1 MISVIRKLEIQQVS
15 DQEIELKKI
24 KTKKLKVDIIWKFIR
39 AVLLI
44 GISFIV
50 LYPLFVKFSVSF
62 MSEADLY
69 DPTVVYIPKTFTLAN
84 FKMADKLMKYKE
96 VFTDTVLLAL
106 VIASVQTITCTLV
119 GYGFARFKF
128 RGKNFWFMLVI
139 ATLMVPPQTILSP
152 LYINF
157 RYFDILGI
165 FKMTTGNS
173 LNLIDTFWPMIFMAV
188 GCMGLKN
195 GLYIYLTR
203 QFFRGI
209 PKELEEAAYVDGS
222 GLLRTFFTVMLP
234 AAVPI
239 MVTCF
244 MFSFV
249 WQWTDTFYTSNFLQ
263 SRKVLASQ
271 LASLGA
277 QIAGYVRATTGGEPT
292 PAYSNM
298 IYNTGVLMTITPL
311 LIIYL
316 FTQRYFVESITTSG
330 IKM

>member
-1 MISVIRKLEIQQVS
+1 MFSMSRQKSVEILWS
-15 DQEIELKKI
+15 I
-24 KTKKLKVDIIWKFIR
+24 IR
-39 AVLLI
+39 AVLII
-44 GISFIV
+44 GISFII

-62 MSEADLY
+62 MSEPDLY
-69 DPTVVYIPKTFTLAN
+69 DSTVVYIPKTMTLDN
-84 FKMADKLMKYKE
+84 FKMANKLMKYTE

-106 VIASVQTITCTLV
+106 VVATFQTISCTLV

-128 RGKNFWFMLVI
+128 RGKNFWFALVV
-139 ATLMVPPQTILSP
+139 ATLMVPPQIILTP
-152 LYINF
+152 LYIHF
-157 RYFDILGI
+157 RYFDIFGI
-165 FKMTTGNS
+165 FTALTGS
-173 LNLIDTFWPMIFMAV
+173 GIKLIDTFWPMIFMAV

-203 QFFRGI
+203 QFFRGM

-234 AAVPI
+234 GAIPI

-271 LASLGA
+271 LSSLGA
-277 QIAGYVRATTGGEPT
+277 QIAGYIRATTGGEPT
-292 PAYSNM
+292 PAYANM
-298 IYNTGVLMTITPL
+298 VYNTGVLMVIVPL
-311 LIIYL
+311 LVIYL
-316 FTQRYFVESITTSG
+316 FTQRYFVESIATSG

>member
-1 MISVIRKLEIQQVS
+1 M
-15 DQEIELKKI
+15 
-24 KTKKLKVDIIWKFIR
+24 
-39 AVLLI
+39 A
-44 GISFIV
+44 
-50 LYPLFVKFSVSF
+50 
-62 MSEADLY
+62 EADLY
-69 DPTVVYIPKTFTLAN
+69 DSTVVYIPKNFTLDN
-84 FKMADKLMKYKE
+84 FKMANKLMKYKE
-96 VFTDTVLLAL
+96 VFTDTVVLAL
-106 VIASVQTITCTLV
+106 VIAVFQTISCTLV

-128 RGKNFWFMLVI
+128 RGKNIWFALVI
-139 ATLMVPPQTILSP
+139 ATLMVPPQIILTP
-152 LYINF
+152 LYIHF
-157 RYFDILGI
+157 RYFDVLGI
-165 FKMTTGNS
+165 FEALTGS
-173 LNLIDTFWPMIFMAV
+173 SIKLIDTFWPMIFMAI
-188 GCMGLKN
+188 GCMGFKN

-203 QFFRGI
+203 QFFRGM

-234 AAVPI
+234 GAVPM

-271 LASLGA
+271 LSSLGA

-292 PAYSNM
+292 PAYADA
-298 IYNTGVLMTITPL
+298 IYNTGVLMVIVPL

-316 FTQRYFVESITTSG
+316 FTQRYFVESMATSG

>member
-1 MISVIRKLEIQQVS
+1 M
-15 DQEIELKKI
+15 
-24 KTKKLKVDIIWKFIR
+24 
-39 AVLLI
+39 A
-44 GISFIV
+44 
-50 LYPLFVKFSVSF
+50 
-62 MSEADLY
+62 EADLY
-69 DPTVVYIPKTFTLAN
+69 DSTVVYIPKNFTLDN
-84 FKMADKLMKYKE
+84 FKMANKLMKYKE
-96 VFTDTVLLAL
+96 VFTDTVVLAL
-106 VIASVQTITCTLV
+106 VIAVFQTISCTLV

-128 RGKNFWFMLVI
+128 RGKNIWFALVI
-139 ATLMVPPQTILSP
+139 ATLMVPPQIILTP
-152 LYINF
+152 LYIHF
-157 RYFDILGI
+157 RYFDVLGI
-165 FKMTTGNS
+165 FEALTGS
-173 LNLIDTFWPMIFMAV
+173 SIKLIDTFWPMIFMAI

-203 QFFRGI
+203 QFFRGM
-209 PKELEEAAYVDGS
+209 PKELEEAAYVDGA

-234 AAVPI
+234 GAVPM

-271 LASLGA
+271 LSSLGA

-292 PAYSNM
+292 PAYADA
-298 IYNTGVLMTITPL
+298 IYNTGVLMVIVPL

-316 FTQRYFVESITTSG
+316 FTQRYFVESMATSG

>member
-1 MISVIRKLEIQQVS
+1 M
-15 DQEIELKKI
+15 
-24 KTKKLKVDIIWKFIR
+24 
-39 AVLLI
+39 A
-44 GISFIV
+44 
-50 LYPLFVKFSVSF
+50 
-62 MSEADLY
+62 EADLY
-69 DPTVVYIPKTFTLAN
+69 DSTVVYIPKNFTLDN
-84 FKMADKLMKYKE
+84 FKMANKLMKYNE
-96 VFTDTVLLAL
+96 VFTDTVVLAL
-106 VIASVQTITCTLV
+106 VIAVFQTISCTLV

-128 RGKNFWFMLVI
+128 RGKNIWFALVI
-139 ATLMVPPQTILSP
+139 ATLMVPPQIILTP
-152 LYINF
+152 LYIHF
-157 RYFDILGI
+157 RYFDVLGI
-165 FKMTTGNS
+165 FEALTGS
-173 LNLIDTFWPMIFMAV
+173 SIKLIDTFWPMIFMAI

-203 QFFRGI
+203 QFFRGM

-234 AAVPI
+234 GAVPM

-271 LASLGA
+271 LSSLGA
-277 QIAGYVRATTGGEPT
+277 QIAGYVRAITGGEPT
-292 PAYSNM
+292 PAYADA
-298 IYNTGVLMTITPL
+298 IYNTGVLMVIIPL

-316 FTQRYFVESITTSG
+316 FTQRYFVESMATSG

>member
-1 MISVIRKLEIQQVS
+1 M
-15 DQEIELKKI
+15 
-24 KTKKLKVDIIWKFIR
+24 
-39 AVLLI
+39 A
-44 GISFIV
+44 
-50 LYPLFVKFSVSF
+50 
-62 MSEADLY
+62 EADLY
-69 DPTVVYIPKTFTLAN
+69 DSTVVYIPKNFTLDN
-84 FKMADKLMKYKE
+84 FKMANKLMKYKE
-96 VFTDTVLLAL
+96 VFTDTVVLAL
-106 VIASVQTITCTLV
+106 VIAVFQTISCTLV

-128 RGKNFWFMLVI
+128 RGKNIWFALVI
-139 ATLMVPPQTILSP
+139 ATLMVPPQIILTP
-152 LYINF
+152 LYIHF
-157 RYFDILGI
+157 RYFDVLGI
-165 FKMTTGNS
+165 FEALTGS
-173 LNLIDTFWPMIFMAV
+173 SIKLIDTFWPMIFMAI

-203 QFFRGI
+203 QFFRGM

-234 AAVPI
+234 GAVPM

-271 LASLGA
+271 LSSLGA

-292 PAYSNM
+292 PAYADA
-298 IYNTGVLMTITPL
+298 IYNTGVLMVIIPL

-316 FTQRYFVESITTSG
+316 FTQRYFVESMATSG

>member
-1 MISVIRKLEIQQVS
+1 MFTIRRRNGAGILWSV
-15 DQEIELKKI
+15 
-24 KTKKLKVDIIWKFIR
+24 IR
-39 AVLLI
+39 AVLVI
-44 GISFIV
+44 GISFIII
-50 LYPLFVKFSVSF
+50 YPLFVKFSVSF
-62 MSEADLY
+62 MAEADLY
-69 DPTVVYIPKTFTLAN
+69 DSTVVYIPKTFTLDN
-84 FKMADKLMKYKE
+84 FKMANKLMKYKE
-96 VFTDTVLLAL
+96 VFSDTVILAL
-106 VIASVQTITCTLV
+106 VVAVFQTISCTLV

-128 RGKNFWFMLVI
+128 RGKNIWFALVI
-139 ATLMVPPQTILSP
+139 ATLMVPPQIILTP
-152 LYINF
+152 LYIHF
-157 RYFDILGI
+157 RYFDVLGI
-165 FKMTTGNS
+165 FEALTGNS
-173 LNLIDTFWPMIFMAV
+173 IKLIDTFWPMIFMAV

-203 QFFRGI
+203 QFFRGM

-234 AAVPI
+234 GAVPM

-271 LASLGA
+271 LASLSA

-292 PAYSNM
+292 PAYAGA
-298 IYNTGVLMTITPL
+298 IYNTGVLMVIVPL

-316 FTQRYFVESITTSG
+316 FTQRYFVESMATSG